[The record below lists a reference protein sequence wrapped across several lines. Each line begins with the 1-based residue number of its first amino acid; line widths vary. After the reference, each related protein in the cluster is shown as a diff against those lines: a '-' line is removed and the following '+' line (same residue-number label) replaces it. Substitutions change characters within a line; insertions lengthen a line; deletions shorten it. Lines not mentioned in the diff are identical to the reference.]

1 MPVPGARLFFS
12 QMLLRDGCVL
22 IGVPGLAVGV
32 RGQIFVTV
40 TVMVTVCA
48 ATLPC
53 LSLHAATLHSA
64 RMRKSKRR
72 RSAEA
77 GEPHKLNQLIS
88 VGIGTSANPS
98 SDHLSI
104 CSSAHQHGHFRT
116 TRHPHTGTARAL
128 YTHIHIAQL
137 MEVNCSRASLREEE
151 VGVRHTAL
159 ARRRRKQYELDH
171 TI

>member
-1 MPVPGARLFFS
+1 MPVPGARLFFH
-12 QMLLRDGCVL
+12 MLLRDGCVL

-72 RSAEA
+72 RRAEA

-104 CSSAHQHGHFRT
+104 CSSVRNPWPLSD
-116 TRHPHTGTARAL
+116 PHTARAL

-137 MEVNCSRASLREEE
+137 MEVNCSCASLREEE